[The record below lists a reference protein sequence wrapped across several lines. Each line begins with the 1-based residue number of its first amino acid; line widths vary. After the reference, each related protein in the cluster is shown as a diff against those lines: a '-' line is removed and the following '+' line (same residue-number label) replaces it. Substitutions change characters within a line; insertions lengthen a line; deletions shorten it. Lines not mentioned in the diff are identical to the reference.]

1 MDRAYK
7 LTCFI
12 FTIVT
17 IILLWLHFSSGKI
30 ESINFDLQ
38 NIETTLALIELALV
52 ILIIFIAIGAIF
64 GFWMIR
70 EAAVN
75 ASKETAAEEARKS
88 IDKIQPVIEEKAR
101 DFAREAIV
109 LEVHGSESTQTTQ
122 QIPKTTKKESE

>member
-1 MDRAYK
+1 MNRAYMC
-7 LTCFI
+7 TCIMFCFI
-12 FTIVT
+12 T
-17 IILLWLHFSSGKI
+17 IILLWMPFSSGEIKNV
-30 ESINFDLQ
+30 NFDLK